1 MEDILSISDR
11 LYATEE
17 CLVRGED
24 FRLKDPFLYPRGDE
38 LYLVFIAERYTQNG
52 ENMQREYSVF
62 DIWNV
67 CVVEKTS
74 QLYQD
79 IVNGLPVLKNDV
91 PINLVSGLD
100 IPLRSVSNLDTASKG
115 EEGNHYFDWQNAIV
129 ADITYL
135 QMCDDELAREYVH
148 PLQQL
153 KKSKMPD
160 YQAVYDFFIQ
170 NLETW
175 ADNYTHSFSGNNRR
189 FS

>member
-11 LYATEE
+11 VYATEE

-24 FRLKDPFLYPRGDE
+24 FRLKDPFLCPRGNE

-52 ENMQREYSVF
+52 KNMQREYSVF

-67 CVVEKTS
+67 CVIKKTS
-74 QLYQD
+74 QLYRD
-79 IVNGLPVLKNDV
+79 IVSELPVLKNDV
-91 PINLVSGLD
+91 PINLVSDLD
-100 IPLRSVSNLDTASKG
+100 IPLRSLSNLDTASKVK
-115 EEGNHYFDWQNAIV
+115 EDNHYFDWQNAIV

-135 QMCDDELAREYVH
+135 QVCDDELAREYVS
-148 PLQQL
+148 PLLQL
-153 KKSKMPD
+153 KKSKTPD

-175 ADNYTHSFSGNNRR
+175 ADNYTCSFSGNNRK